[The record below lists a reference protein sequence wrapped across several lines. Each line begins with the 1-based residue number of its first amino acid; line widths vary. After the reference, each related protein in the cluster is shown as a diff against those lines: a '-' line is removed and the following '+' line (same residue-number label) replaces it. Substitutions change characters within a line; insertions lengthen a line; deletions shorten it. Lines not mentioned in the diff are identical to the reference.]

1 MQSVWKAVKPTNQR
15 NGSLHVKQMQ
25 GSKVWG
31 IGEVSLQV
39 GEVGGLI

>member
-1 MQSVWKAVKPTNQR
+1 MSACDCFLEAGETNQQ
-15 NGSLHVKQMQ
+15 LYVKQMQ